1 MVLSETHREL
11 LDGKN
16 FATIATVN
24 PDGSPHTSV
33 VWVKRDGDD
42 LLVSTVIGRKKD
54 RNLRKDPRVSISVLD
69 HANPYR
75 YAEFRGEATLSLE
88 GGFEL
93 INELSHKYLGMDYP
107 GDVGTDN
114 VRVIVR
120 LTPTRVTGNS

>member
-1 MVLSETHREL
+1 MGLSDAHREL
-11 LDGKN
+11 IDGKN
-16 FATIATVN
+16 YATIATVN
-24 PDGSPHTSV
+24 PDGSPHTSI

-42 LLVSTVIGRKKD
+42 LLVSTVVGRKKD

-69 HANPYR
+69 HGNPYR

-88 GGFEL
+88 GGFDL
-93 INELSHKYLGMDYP
+93 INDLAHKYIGGDYQ

-120 LTPTRVTGNS
+120 LSPTKITGTV

>member
-1 MVLSETHREL
+1 MALTDAHRAL

-42 LLVSTVIGRKKD
+42 VLVSTVVGRKKD
-54 RNLRKDPRVSISVLD
+54 RNLRKDPRISISVLD

-75 YAEFRGEATLSLE
+75 YAEFRGTATLSLE
-88 GGFEL
+88 GGFDL
-93 INELSHKYLGMDYP
+93 INELSHKYVGVDYR

-120 LTPTRVTGNS
+120 LSPTKITGNA